1 MWPCHKQCVPS
12 HQHVPSIP
20 TCPINMDGSHS
31 PCSCPKPSLMSNM
44 SPYEA
49 HVVLEPPYDRL
60 QLPNMASW
68 HCQHSMH
75 VAGDCHG
82 YDKPS
87 MSTPSARFP
96 APTAHL
102 KHMYK
107 CSYTCRKC
115 FFFFWFSNVYT
126 MHVQIFVHAVWVIF
140 LLEMCVW
147 MFIYT
152 FWVFFFVFSTVYTMH
167 VWIFVHTVQVI
178 TRNTCTN
185 VCIHVLSFFCLF
197 STVQWP
203 PKLSQCLYIFQ
214 RFEYCCPMNKY
225 FFESPFVS

>member
-115 FFFFWFSNVYT
+115 FFFLAFK
-126 MHVQIFVHAVWVIF
+126 
-140 LLEMCVW
+140 C
-147 MFIYT
+147 IY
-152 FWVFFFVFSTVYTMH
+152 
-167 VWIFVHTVQVI
+167 
-178 TRNTCTN
+178 NA
-185 VCIHVLSFFCLF
+185 
-197 STVQWP
+197 
-203 PKLSQCLYIFQ
+203 
-214 RFEYCCPMNKY
+214 
-225 FFESPFVS
+225 